1 MKKFLLFVLFRGVV
15 GAGIVGWGYYTLD
28 VPYRGFT
35 EEEVFVEIPQGAG
48 VSGIA
53 SRLTAA
59 GIVSNPLVFRVAARL
74 SGDERKLQ
82 AGEYR
87 FAEAAT
93 PGEIIARLAA
103 QG

>member
-1 MKKFLLFVLFRGVV
+1 MKKFLTVVLLLGVIGAFV
-15 GAGIVGWGYYTLD
+15 AGWFYYRLD
-28 VPYRGFT
+28 APYRGFT
-35 EEEVFVEIPQGAG
+35 GEEIFVEIPQGAG

-53 SRLTAA
+53 SRLADA
-59 GIVSNPLVFRVAARL
+59 GVVSNALVFRIAARL

-93 PGEIIARLAA
+93 PSEIIARLAS
-103 QG
+103 G